1 MLKTL
6 SIVNN
11 SVPQVES
18 GHFIQR
24 LMESEEMILQR
35 NVLRVSS
42 GINDISYISSK
53 IPVKPSRSYRPL
65 QRDTFS

>member
-11 SVPQVES
+11 SVPPVES

-24 LMESEEMILQR
+24 LMESEEMILQG

-42 GINDISYISSK
+42 GINDIYK
-53 IPVKPSRSYRPL
+53 
-65 QRDTFS
+65 